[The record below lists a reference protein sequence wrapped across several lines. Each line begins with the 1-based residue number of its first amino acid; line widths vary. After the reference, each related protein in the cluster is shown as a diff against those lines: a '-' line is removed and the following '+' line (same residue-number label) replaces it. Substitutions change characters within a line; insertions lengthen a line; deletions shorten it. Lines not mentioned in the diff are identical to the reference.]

1 MSKYLFNLPP
11 KIKRY
16 IEYELEH
23 FNDNKRLLKE
33 TEDNMMPGI
42 TPTLSFVGGG
52 GGVNKSTEKAA
63 IKIASSIYIRRTE
76 ENIRALERVLNRLDN
91 TDKTLIELVYFRK
104 THTVIGA
111 GLKVNLDKSAAYR
124 HINNILGLIAL
135 EMGLITH
142 D

>member
-23 FNDNKRLLKE
+23 FHENKRWLKE
-33 TEDNMMPGI
+33 TEENMIPGI
-42 TPTLSFVGGG
+42 TPMFSFVGGG
-52 GGVNKSTEKAA
+52 GGINKPTEKAA

-76 ENIRALERVLNRLDN
+76 ENIRALERVLNRLDI
-91 TDKTLIELVYFRK
+91 TDRTLVELVYFKK
-104 THTVIGA
+104 TFTVTGA
-111 GLKVNLDKSAAYR
+111 GLKVKLDKSAAYR

>member
-23 FNDNKRLLKE
+23 FNENKRWLKE
-33 TEDNMMPGI
+33 TEDNMMPRI

-52 GGVNKSTEKAA
+52 GGVNKSTEKTA

-76 ENIRALERVLNRLDN
+76 ENIRALERVFNKLDN
-91 TDKTLIELVYFRK
+91 TDKMLIELVYFRK